1 LSRNRDRTG
10 MGDTKPDVSAPPP
23 QVLQQETSGFSFVIP
38 TEFVDL
44 PSKGRFY
51 PETHPL
57 HNVDSIEIK
66 QMTAKEEDILTSR
79 TLLKKGIALDRVI
92 HSLILDKKVDPDS
105 LLIGDRNAIIIATRV
120 SGYGNEYTTSVGCP
134 GCSTTQEF
142 SFDLNEA
149 SIYEG
154 ENIGTLDITDN
165 GDGTFTTLLP
175 KTELNVTVRLL
186 TGRDEK
192 NLIQATESD
201 RKRKRPERAV
211 THQLQSMLV
220 SVNGEDGAEMLQ
232 YFAENLPSMDS
243 RHLRLAYRLAAPNI
257 DLTQHFEC
265 ADCDY
270 EADMEVPLTAD
281 FFWPD
286 R

>member
-23 QVLQQETSGFSFVIP
+23 QALQQETSGFSFVIP

-120 SGYGNEYTTSVGCP
+120 SGYGNEYATSVGCP

-175 KTELNVTVRLL
+175 KTELNVTLRLL

>member
-1 LSRNRDRTG
+1 MSRNRDRTG

-23 QVLQQETSGFSFVIP
+23 QALQQETSGFSFVIP

-120 SGYGNEYTTSVGCP
+120 SGYGNEYATSVGCP

-175 KTELNVTVRLL
+175 KTELNVTLRLL